1 MKLFLEVVPVEEAVA
16 TVRRIAPRTAAETVA
31 LEDAYGRVLARD
43 ITAGE
48 DVPGFTRSVVDG
60 YAVIA
65 ADTTGAGEAMPAM
78 LENVGRVAMGSPE
91 DRAVAPGQCMY
102 VPTGGILPPGADAM
116 VMVEYTEA
124 VGDEVLVHRPAAPGE
139 NLIARGEDF
148 ASGAVVLEVGRRCS
162 PRDLGVLAALGV
174 AEVPVAARPRVGIIS
189 TGNELVPV
197 TATPGP
203 AQVRDANTSLAAG
216 FVTERGGEPVRYG
229 IIRDERKALEEA
241 LAAATAACD
250 LVLLSGGSSKDE
262 RDMCAATIADAGEV
276 LIHGVA
282 IAPGK
287 PTIVGRVGMTPVIG
301 LPGHP
306 ASAYVVLIAIAGPLL
321 AAMTGESRAVR
332 TVAARLTQNIPSA
345 RGREDYVRVAL
356 DGEGGAT
363 PLFGKSGL
371 LNTLAAS
378 SGVVRVPA
386 SREGLEEG
394 EDVEVLLW

>member
-1 MKLFLEVVPVEEAVA
+1 MSLFLEVVPVEDAVA
-16 TVRRIAPRTAAETVA
+16 AVRRIAPAVVEETVS
-31 LEDAYGRVLARD
+31 LEDAHGRVLARE

-48 DVPGFTRSVVDG
+48 DIPGFTRSVVDG
-60 YAVIA
+60 YAVVA

-78 LENVGRVAMGSPE
+78 LGNVGRVAMGTAE
-91 DRAVAPGQCMY
+91 ARTIAPGQCCY
-102 VPTGGILPPGADAM
+102 VPTGGILPAGADAM

-139 NLIARGEDF
+139 NLIARAEDY
-148 ASGAVVLEVGRRCS
+148 AAGAVVLEAGRRCS

-203 AQVRDANTSLAAG
+203 AQVRDANSSLAAG
-216 FVTERGGEPVRYG
+216 FVSERGGEPVRYG
-229 IIRDERKALEEA
+229 IVRDEREKLEAA
-241 LAAATAACD
+241 LAAATTECD
-250 LVLLSGGSSKDE
+250 VVLLSGGSSKDE
-262 RDMCAATIADAGEV
+262 RDMCAATIDDAGEV
-276 LIHGVA
+276 LIHGIA

-287 PTIVGRVGMTPVIG
+287 PTIIGRVGTTPVIG

-306 ASAYVVLIAIAGPLL
+306 ASAYVVLIAIVGPLL
-321 AAMTGESRAVR
+321 AAMTGE
-332 TVAARLTQNIPSA
+332 TEAARTIAAHLTENIPSA

-356 DGEGGAT
+356 DGEGGAA

-371 LNTLAAS
+371 LNTLVAS
-378 SGVVRVPA
+378 SGLVRVPA
-386 SREGLEEG
+386 GREGLEEG
-394 EDVEVLLW
+394 EAVEVLLW

>member
-16 TVRRIAPRTAAETVA
+16 AVRRIAPPVVEETVP
-31 LEDAYGRVLARD
+31 LEEAYGRVLARD
-43 ITAGE
+43 ISAGE
-48 DVPGFTRSVVDG
+48 DIPGFTRSVKDG
-60 YAVIA
+60 YAVVA

-78 LENVGRVAMGSPE
+78 LENTGRVAMGAAE
-91 DRAVAPGQCMY
+91 ARAIAPGQCCY
-102 VPTGGILPPGADAM
+102 VPTGGVIPPGADAI

-124 VGDEVLVHRPAAPGE
+124 VGDEVLVHRPVAPGE

-148 ASGAVVLEVGRRCS
+148 AAGAVVLEAGRRCS

-197 TATPGP
+197 AATPGP
-203 AQVRDANTSLAAG
+203 AQVRDANTSLASG
-216 FVTERGGEPVRYG
+216 FVIERGGEPVRYG
-229 IIRDERKALEEA
+229 IVRDERAALEEA
-241 LAAATAACD
+241 LAAAAAECD
-250 LVLLSGGSSKDE
+250 AVLLSGGSSKDE
-262 RDMCAATIADAGEV
+262 RDMCAAVIADAGEV

-287 PTIVGRVGMTPVIG
+287 PTIVGRVGPAPVIG

-306 ASAYVVLIAIAGPLL
+306 ASTCVVLIVVAGPLL
-321 AAMTGESRAVR
+321 AAMTGERRAVR
-332 TVAARLTQNIPSA
+332 TATARLTQNVPSE
-345 RGREDYVRVAL
+345 RGRDDYVRVAL
-356 DGEGGAT
+356 DGEGGAA

-371 LNTLAAS
+371 LNTLVAS

-386 SREGLEEG
+386 SREGLETG
-394 EDVEVLLW
+394 EEVEVLLW